1 METYSAEQLK
11 KNRAAVMVFG
21 GSEADRRA
29 FATQAALAFPEEG
42 PLIEARDEATLKRAI
57 GVGRG
62 VVYVPDATQLTDGL
76 QREVVRSLREKEERP
91 KLVFGLPL
99 APDAAREKGLIRDDL
114 HYWLRR
120 GQVDV
125 KAKPPPRR

>member
-1 METYSAEQLK
+1 METYSPDQLK

-29 FATQAALAFPEEG
+29 FAAQAAQAFPDEG
-42 PLIEARDEATLKRAI
+42 PLVEVRDEAGLKRAI
-57 GVGRG
+57 GVGKG

-99 APDAAREKGLIRDDL
+99 SPDAAREKGLIREDL
-114 HYWLRR
+114 HYWFRR

-125 KAKPPPRR
+125 KAKAAPRR